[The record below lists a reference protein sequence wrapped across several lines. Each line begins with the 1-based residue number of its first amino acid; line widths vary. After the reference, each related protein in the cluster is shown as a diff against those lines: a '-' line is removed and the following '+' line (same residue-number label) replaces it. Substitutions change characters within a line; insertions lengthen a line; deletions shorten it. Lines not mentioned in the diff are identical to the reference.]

1 MSSVGDNIRNLR
13 ESAHITQDDLA
24 EMAGVNRVTIAK
36 YESGKIMPGA
46 ITLARLAKALHVSAD
61 VLLGNGEDDMS
72 EDEKVFWQMREDYRS
87 IPELYEIY
95 SLSRKAD
102 KDKLKQIRDFAQ
114 FITKGNDYD
123 ETDTP

>member
-61 VLLGNGEDDMS
+61 VLLGNGEDDMTA
-72 EDEKVFWQMREDYRS
+72 EEREMWELREQ
-87 IPELYEIY
+87 ILREPERAKLFRMARYAEIGEV
-95 SLSRKAD
+95 RKANAILD
-102 KDKLKQIRDFAQ
+102 ALKKSEEF
-114 FITKGNDYD
+114 
-123 ETDTP
+123 E